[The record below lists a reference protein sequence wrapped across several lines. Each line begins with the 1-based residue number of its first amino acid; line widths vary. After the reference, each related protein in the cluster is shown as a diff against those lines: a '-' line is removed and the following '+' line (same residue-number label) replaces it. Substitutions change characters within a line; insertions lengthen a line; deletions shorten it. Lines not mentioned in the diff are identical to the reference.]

1 MNRKRILRYIRN
13 LIIFF
18 FASTILSVVALRF
31 IPVYITPLMVIR
43 SVEQLTKG
51 EKVVMKHKWVP
62 KEEISRHLPM
72 AVIASEDN
80 RFASHNGF
88 DFKEISRAI
97 EENKKRK
104 KARGA
109 STISQQTAKNV
120 FLWPQSSWVRKGF
133 EVYFTF
139 LIELFWSKERIMEVY
154 LNSIEMGKGIYGAQ
168 ATAKYKFNT
177 TAAKLSSGQCALIA
191 ATLPNPIR
199 FNSAKPSAYLLKRQK
214 QILRLMNLVPKFPP
228 VEKKAVDKKDT
239 RKKKKK

>member
-43 SVEQLTKG
+43 SVEQLVKG
-51 EKVVMKHKWVP
+51 EKVAMKHKWVP
-62 KEEISRHLPM
+62 KEKISRHLPM

-88 DFKEISRAI
+88 DFKEISKAI

-120 FLWPQSSWVRKGF
+120 FLWPSSSWVSLPELHRNGRWYIWSRSRGESSLSHHGLSTHSQTMCTYCSQSAESKKIQFRKTQPLHVQASAENHVSNEMCSYIPGKSRKVRRLLGAKAPDLLSKS
-133 EVYFTF
+133 EV
-139 LIELFWSKERIMEVY
+139 
-154 LNSIEMGKGIYGAQ
+154 
-168 ATAKYKFNT
+168 
-177 TAAKLSSGQCALIA
+177 
-191 ATLPNPIR
+191 
-199 FNSAKPSAYLLKRQK
+199 
-214 QILRLMNLVPKFPP
+214 
-228 VEKKAVDKKDT
+228 
-239 RKKKKK
+239 